1 MPLWRIPAMSG
12 LVMGRASSRSAV
24 CGKWRSGA
32 PSSRPLRTIAWSR
45 ESVFF
50 NRSAR
55 IGAIALGTV
64 QKRRRHSL
72 EAASGAPL
80 LGPLLP

>member
-1 MPLWRIPAMSG
+1 MADSCYVRIGHGPRLLSVGGLWQVVLVGRFQLPASARII
-12 LVMGRASSRSAV
+12 
-24 CGKWRSGA
+24 A
-32 PSSRPLRTIAWSR
+32 PSR